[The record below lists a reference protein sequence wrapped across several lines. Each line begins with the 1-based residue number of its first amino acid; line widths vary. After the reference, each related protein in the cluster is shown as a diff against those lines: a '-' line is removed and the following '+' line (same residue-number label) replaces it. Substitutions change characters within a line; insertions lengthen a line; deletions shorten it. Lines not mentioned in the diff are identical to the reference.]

1 MLGWREQLLEW
12 VEENGSEEAE
22 PVCGSS
28 ESGGKVGTR
37 GSSFVC
43 LFSIFKGGGT
53 QSVCMLRRKNDLAMG
68 KNYFPSERGKDEKF
82 LSGLCDSGH

>member
-1 MLGWREQLLEW
+1 MLGWRKQLLEW

-28 ESGGKVGTR
+28 GLGGKAGTR

-43 LFSIFKGGGT
+43 LFSIFKGEGT
-53 QSVCMLRRKNDLAMG
+53 QDVCMRRKMI
-68 KNYFPSERGKDEKF
+68 
-82 LSGLCDSGH
+82 